1 MSPHPDHIIIGLD
14 EVGRGPLAG
23 PVVACALVLPADP
36 ALIPPG
42 IADSKIL
49 SPAKRA
55 LLAPLLQECCVYAL
69 GEASVAEID
78 ALNIL
83 QATFLA
89 MQRAVSALSVSHHDC
104 HILVDGPHVPPGLP
118 FPSTAVVDGD
128 AKVPAIAAA
137 SIIAKV
143 FRDDLMQK
151 LAAQHP
157 GYGWERNAGYG
168 TREHLEA
175 LAQHGVTPHHRTSFA
190 PVARQLSRSTAEL

>member
-55 LLAPLLQECCVYAL
+55 RLAPLLRENCLHAL

-78 ALNIL
+78 ELNIL

-89 MQRAVSALSVSHHDC
+89 MQRAVSALSVSNAY

-118 FPSTAVVDGD
+118 FPATAVVDGD

-143 FRDDLMQK
+143 ARDDLMQK